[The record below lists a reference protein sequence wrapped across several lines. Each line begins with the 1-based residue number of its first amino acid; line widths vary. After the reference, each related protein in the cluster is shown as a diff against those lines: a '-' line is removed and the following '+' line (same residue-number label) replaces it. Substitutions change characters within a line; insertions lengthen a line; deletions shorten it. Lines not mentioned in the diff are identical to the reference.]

1 MAFKVVVSDKENSY
15 QIDVDAKETK
25 KLIGL
30 TIGEEFDGDILGL
43 TGYSLKISGGSDKNG
58 FPMKKDLSGPRRV
71 RSLVSGGVGYRPDR
85 DGKRRRK
92 TFRGNTISEDIIQ
105 INTIISKVGSKPLE
119 EILGSEESEE

>member
-1 MAFKVVVSDKENSY
+1 MAFKVVVSEKENSY

-25 KLIGL
+25 KLVGL
-30 TIGEEFDGDILGL
+30 SIGEEFEGDIVGL
-43 TGYSLKISGGSDKNG
+43 TGYSLKITGGSDKNG

-71 RSLVSGGVGYRPDR
+71 RSLVSGGVGYHPDR
-85 DGKRRRK
+85 AGKRRRK

-105 INTIISKVGSKPLE
+105 INTIVSKAGSKSLE